1 MQLKLVYSL
10 IILLLFSAFTPTQQN
25 PTVFMIGDSTMAD
38 RNTDNENQERGWG
51 QMLPCFLT
59 DGIKVENHAA
69 CGRSTL
75 SFIREGRWQTVLNK
89 LKQGDYVI
97 IQFGHNDEKNDIT
110 LHTVPGSSFD
120 ENLRK
125 FVREAREKGAN
136 PILLNS
142 IVRRNYP
149 PTPDSPHQY
158 VYEEEGDSLVD
169 THGEYIHSPRNV
181 AHEMHVPFIDMAKL
195 TYDLV
200 TAMGPEKSKE
210 LFLWIP
216 AGKYSCYPQGKTDN
230 THLLVYM
237 EVNSSQK

>member
-1 MQLKLVYSL
+1 MMK
-10 IILLLFSAFTPTQQN
+10 
-25 PTVFMIGDSTMAD
+25 
-38 RNTDNENQERGWG
+38 
-51 QMLPCFLT
+51 
-59 DGIKVENHAA
+59 
-69 CGRSTL
+69 
-75 SFIREGRWQTVLNK
+75 
-89 LKQGDYVI
+89 
-97 IQFGHNDEKNDIT
+97 KNDIT

-158 VYEEEGDSLVD
+158 VYEEEGNSLVD

-230 THLLVYM
+230 THLSIYGSKLVAKIAAEALAKTVPELAKYLRPCTDNIPSLYP
-237 EVNSSQK
+237 EQHF